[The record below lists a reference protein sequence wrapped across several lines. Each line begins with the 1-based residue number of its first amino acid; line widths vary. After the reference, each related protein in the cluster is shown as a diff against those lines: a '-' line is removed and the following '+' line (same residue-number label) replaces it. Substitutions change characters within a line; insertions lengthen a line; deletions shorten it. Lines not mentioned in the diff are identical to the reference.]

1 MKKRLIILASL
12 VITACVAKQQP
23 MSEEQAYVT
32 LLAQEV
38 ERSDS
43 IIFIEHSYKFDFFD
57 NSNPSSVDIEKAPT
71 YIYKTQKISANQ
83 QKKLLSALMTIKESD
98 VNMVSSCIF
107 APHHRIEFYK
117 SGKLS
122 SSMEICFHCAD
133 IEWDA
138 TNNTRPIAL
147 VGVLENTFVEAG
159 FKTSK
164 DWSTLAKKW
173 PENAK
178 K

>member
-1 MKKRLIILASL
+1 MKKLFIILASL
-12 VITACVAKQQP
+12 IITACAAKQQP
-23 MSEEQAYVT
+23 MSKDQAYVT

-38 ERSDS
+38 ESSDS
-43 IIFIEHSYKFDFFD
+43 IVFVEHSYKFDFFD
-57 NSNPSSVDIEKAPT
+57 NRNPDSIDIEKAPV

-83 QKKLLSALMTIKESD
+83 QRKFLSALMAIEEKD
-98 VNMVSSCIF
+98 VNMVSSCMF

-147 VGVLENTFVEAG
+147 VSALENTFIEAG

-164 DWSTLAKKW
+164 DWSALAKNW
-173 PENAK
+173 PENAQQ
-178 K
+178 